1 MLRPAPIDET
11 LKLTGRRRLGWETLL
26 WTGLVAVLLFLMGL
40 RDHTLWD
47 YHEPYVG
54 GIIREMT
61 TSGNWVVPT
70 LNGQPYLEK
79 PPLFY
84 AMGAFCCRL
93 FQSYHPWVLR
103 LPSALLAMATVWW
116 SAFLGWRL
124 SSARAAAWAGFMV
137 ATNDIFFEVG
147 HMAVVDMTL
156 TAAVSFALGFA
167 FLAIVERPYRTR
179 WVPWFWL
186 ALGFTFLAKGVF
198 GPVLVVVPIALVFS
212 LQRDR
217 SLIRDFLRPNWG
229 MAAALALFLA
239 WVVPLAMIGGR
250 EYLVEV
256 FVRNT
261 AGRFFA
267 DPGLVPR
274 TGRLG
279 EHGEPFY
286 FYLIRTPAGLLP
298 WAAIWIGGLLATF
311 PLLRTRRLDPRKTF
325 LPIVFALDLVLLT
338 LSAGKRMVYILPI
351 LPITLVHAA
360 IWLDLQMPKG
370 RARAKAG
377 LVRVLWCTVA
387 LAGILGAAL
396 PWMVVAQAGLHRG
409 LAALISAVSAGM
421 TGLAIL
427 MLAQRRLPRVVDVT
441 MAQWTVF
448 LVFFVAVGVP
458 ALDREWRPILQPYEI
473 ARSLEGMGARVY
485 EGHLTET
492 QLGYASL
499 ELRHVLPPV
508 ATPEAVR
515 AALEAPE
522 PVALLLEP
530 TLYWKLDIQPKGF
543 PGREVPLTASHY
555 PEIWFRTPVLF
566 LNPRA
571 WALQAGRP

>member
-1 MLRPAPIDET
+1 MSGQFNILQT
-11 LKLTGRRRLGWETLL
+11 LKLTGRRRLGWQTLV
-26 WTGLVAVLLFLMGL
+26 WTGLVAMVLFLMGL

-61 TSGNWVVPT
+61 SSGNWVVPT

-84 AMGAFCCRL
+84 AMGAVCCRL
-93 FQSYHPWVLR
+93 FQSFHPWVLR
-103 LPSALLAMATVWW
+103 LPSALLAMATVVWA
-116 SAFLGWRL
+116 AFLGWRL

-156 TAAVSFALGFA
+156 TAAVSFSLGLA
-167 FLAIVERPYRTR
+167 FLAIVERPYRGR

-186 ALGFTFLAKGVF
+186 SLGFTFLAKGVF
-198 GPVLVVVPIALVFS
+198 GPVLVLVPLGLIFALR
-212 LQRDR
+212 RDYP
-217 SLIRDFLRPNWG
+217 LFLEFTRPNWG

-239 WVVPLAMIGGR
+239 WVVPLTWMGGR

-256 FVRNT
+256 FLRNT
-261 AGRFFA
+261 AGRFFQ
-267 DPGLVPR
+267 DPSLIPR

-279 EHGEPFY
+279 EHVEPFY
-286 FYLIRTPAGLLP
+286 FYLVRTPAGLLP
-298 WAAIWIGGLLATF
+298 WAAIWIGGLLAAF
-311 PLLRTRRLDPRKTF
+311 PHLRSKAMDPRKTF

-338 LSAGKRMVYILPI
+338 LSEGKRMVYILPI

-370 RARAKAG
+370 RARARPG
-377 LVRVLWCTVA
+377 VLRVLWITVLFVA
-387 LAGILGAAL
+387 LLGIAL
-396 PWMVVAQAGLHRG
+396 PWMVVVQAGLHRG
-409 LAALISAVSAGM
+409 LAMLISATSAG
-421 TGLAIL
+421 LSAVAVL
-427 MLAQRRLPRVVDVT
+427 LLVRRRLPRVLDVT

-458 ALDREWRPILQPYEI
+458 ALDREWRHILEPYEI
-473 ARSLEGMGARVY
+473 ARKLEGQGATVY
-485 EGHLTET
+485 QGRLTET

-499 ELRHVLPPV
+499 ELQHVLPAV

-515 AALEAPE
+515 TALAA
-522 PVALLLEP
+522 PVPVVLLLEP
-530 TLYWKLDIQPKGF
+530 TIYWKHVIQPRAF
-543 PGREVPLTASHY
+543 PCLEVPLEAARFK
-555 PEIWFRTPVLF
+555 EIWFRTPVLL
-566 LNPRA
+566 LNARA
-571 WALQAGRP
+571 RELNR